1 MMSSFSLSLF
11 YDRIIFKLESHLH
24 CSNQYKNMTEKRMK
38 LPSFCFG
45 EIVYCL
51 EMLCGCA
58 RDNFAVT
65 FELDHT
71 VLLAILIFNG
81 LSNNLAFC
89 TCFVMGVASNYV
101 LVFV

>member
-1 MMSSFSLSLF
+1 MW
-11 YDRIIFKLESHLH
+11 I
-24 CSNQYKNMTEKRMK
+24 
-38 LPSFCFG
+38 
-45 EIVYCL
+45 
-51 EMLCGCA
+51 CA

-81 LSNNLAFC
+81 LSHNLAFC